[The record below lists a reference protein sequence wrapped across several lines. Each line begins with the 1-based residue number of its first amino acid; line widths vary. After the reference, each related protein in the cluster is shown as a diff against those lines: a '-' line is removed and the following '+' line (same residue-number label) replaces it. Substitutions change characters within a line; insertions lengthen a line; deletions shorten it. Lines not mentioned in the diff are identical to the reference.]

1 MFPLPPYTLL
11 SFPYATHNNVF
22 FPFFDNMALT
32 SLVRLSISTIIHQ
45 HGSFVEKCELRALPE
60 SLLRE
65 LLLSSILRSRILFL
79 RSLITIW
86 PSQRL
91 ILRDVVEFDEPK
103 AVLLA
108 YCLQRVAS
116 NLKLV
121 DIRGC
126 KISEWATKPNNGR
139 NIHTAY

>member
-1 MFPLPPYTLL
+1 MIFPSLPTPFLTLPVL
-11 SFPYATHNNVF
+11 TLCFLLN
-22 FPFFDNMALT
+22 NMAFT
-32 SLVRLSISTIIHQ
+32 SLVKLSISTIIHQ
-45 HGSFVEKCELRALPE
+45 HGSFLEKCELGALPE

-108 YCLQRVAS
+108 YCLQRAS
-116 NLKLV
+116 NNLKLV

-126 KISEWATKPNNGR
+126 KISEWETKPNNGT
-139 NIHTAY
+139 NIHIAY